1 MQATQP
7 LVWGEIAVTDMA
19 RAIAFYQAQFDVSF
33 RREDMDEVEYAILE
47 CSDEKAATI
56 GLMKHPE
63 FKPGQGGACLYL
75 HLTDNLGQLVGKL
88 EHNQVQIVMPPMGIK
103 GGECG
108 YIALFVD
115 SEGNTVGLWSPAL

>member
-63 FKPGQGGACLYL
+63 FKPGQGEIGRA
-75 HLTDNLGQLVGKL
+75 HV
-88 EHNQVQIVMPPMGIK
+88 
-103 GGECG
+103 
-108 YIALFVD
+108 
-115 SEGNTVGLWSPAL
+115 